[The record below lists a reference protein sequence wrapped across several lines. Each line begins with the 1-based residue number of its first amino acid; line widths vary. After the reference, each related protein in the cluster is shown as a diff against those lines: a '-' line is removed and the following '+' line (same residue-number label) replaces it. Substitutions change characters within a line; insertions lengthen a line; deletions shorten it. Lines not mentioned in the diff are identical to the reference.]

1 MNAMKD
7 EPRVAPIV
15 KRNIHSLILANRRSE
30 AARGRQEKAAD
41 WLTFFSGTMI
51 FVYIHGAWFAM
62 WMLLNAGV
70 AGLPTFDPFPFG
82 LLTMMVSLEAIFLST
97 FVLIS
102 QNRSAA
108 LADRRSDL
116 DLQTNL
122 LTEHEITRVLRL
134 TKAISDHLGLTVDDD
149 EAELIELEKDVSP
162 QGIVEELKKQSA
174 IGRRRSE
181 GTRHGQHEEDKLKSA
196 IKGRQRS

>member
-1 MNAMKD
+1 MKTTPPD
-7 EPRVAPIV
+7 PAVASIV
-15 KRNIHSLILANRRSE
+15 ERNIRALQLAHQQSE
-30 AARGRQEKAAD
+30 AARGSQEKAAD
-41 WLTFFSGTMI
+41 WLTYFSGTMV
-51 FVYIHGAWFAM
+51 FVYIHAAWFAV
-62 WMLLNAGV
+62 WMVVNTGV
-70 AGLPTFDPFPFG
+70 AGLPAFDPFPFG

-134 TKAISDHLGLTVDDD
+134 TRAIADHLGVEIDEN
-149 EAELIELEKDVSP
+149 EAELEELEQDVSP
-162 QGIVEELKKQSA
+162 ERIVEELEKQS
-174 IGRRRSE
+174 G
-181 GTRHGQHEEDKLKSA
+181 EENGDGSA
-196 IKGRQRS
+196 R